1 MNKQIQKIIEDF
13 DFNSINGNE
22 KSVQLVNS
30 VLGVVDLGLPSGLL
44 WCDCNLGAN
53 IETDYGDYF
62 AWGET
67 KPKNIYTY
75 DTQLYRENTIKISGK
90 DDAATQCL
98 GEYFRLPSYEDCVEL
113 IDNTS
118 SKWVENY
125 NGTNTNGMLFI
136 GKNGNSIF
144 IPAAGYRVETD
155 TSLKNNTAYL
165 WTNDLYISFP
175 QDAYAM
181 CFSKIN
187 TLHMDYENR
196 SFGQSIRPVF
206 DKK

>member
-90 DDAATQCL
+90 
-98 GEYFRLPSYEDCVEL
+98 F
-113 IDNTS
+113 
-118 SKWVENY
+118 
-125 NGTNTNGMLFI
+125 
-136 GKNGNSIF
+136 
-144 IPAAGYRVETD
+144 
-155 TSLKNNTAYL
+155 
-165 WTNDLYISFP
+165 
-175 QDAYAM
+175 
-181 CFSKIN
+181 
-187 TLHMDYENR
+187 
-196 SFGQSIRPVF
+196 
-206 DKK
+206 